1 MLLARNVP
9 KIMTHGKVK
18 NEDLEKI
25 RLVNEYK
32 KGNVGILILE
42 KIILRTKDFNSIKN
56 TKQ

>member
-1 MLLARNVP
+1 
-9 KIMTHGKVK
+9 MTHGKVK

-25 RLVNEYK
+25 LLVNEYK

-42 KIILRTKDFNSIKN
+42 KLLLRTKGFNSIKN